1 MSIWN
6 TDFTDKLNQ
15 LMESSVVKTDAIP
28 RSQATAARVEIARD
42 HMIAASVWV
51 EIVRD
56 HMIAAR
62 MEEIVVDG
70 RLAVLSSKHSTAR
83 QWRLHGFSRLPV
95 AAASGI
101 QRSRRSFEA

>member
-1 MSIWN
+1 MRIWN
-6 TDFTDKLNQ
+6 TDFTDTLNQ

-28 RSQATAARVEIARD
+28 RSQATAARVEIA
-42 HMIAASVWV
+42 ASVWV

-56 HMIAAR
+56 RMIAAR
-62 MEEIVVDG
+62 IEEIVVDG
-70 RLAVLSSKHSTAR
+70 RLAALSSKHSTAR